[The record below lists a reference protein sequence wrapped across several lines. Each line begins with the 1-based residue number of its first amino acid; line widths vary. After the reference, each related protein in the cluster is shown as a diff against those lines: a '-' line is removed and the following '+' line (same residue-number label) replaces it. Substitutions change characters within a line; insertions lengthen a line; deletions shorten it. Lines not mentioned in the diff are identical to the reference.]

1 MNEKYIILIDDEDD
15 LCMLFKYIL
24 GRVGHSTHI
33 FNNGRKAIEEYTKDY
48 SNVDMVITDLSMSD
62 MNGIDVMNAILAI
75 NPNEKILIITGF
87 IKKNIEHLVT
97 SKNVSILNKP
107 FEMHELNEM
116 VESMIKC
123 KKDKE
128 KL

>member
-15 LCMLFKYIL
+15 LCILFKYIL
-24 GRVGHSTHI
+24 NRLGHTSHI
-33 FNNGRKAIEEYTKDY
+33 FNNGRRAIEEYAKDH

-62 MNGIDVMNAILAI
+62 MTGIDVMNAILAI
-75 NPNEKILIITGF
+75 NPDEKILIITGF
-87 IKKNIEHLVT
+87 IKKNIEHLVA

-107 FEMHELNEM
+107 FEMYELSEM

-123 KKDKE
+123 KKNK
-128 KL
+128 